1 MSLERKEI
9 FEFGQFRLDVNEH
22 AIERIDGVRNGTLT
36 EKAFQVLVL
45 LVRRRGH
52 LVTKDE
58 LIGYVWPN
66 TIVEDNNLEKCVHHV
81 RQFLGKTSEGT
92 HYIETVRKHGY
103 RFVGRVNVVEVSGT
117 WLPETFRLPDEDRTS
132 RATRE
137 GAEAADSVLSLEV
150 ANDSAKNAQSVGMS
164 MTAVIACVAVGVV
177 AIAALVGYLSFVRAG
192 EAGRP
197 GSIVVLPFAPIN
209 TADRN
214 VLFEIGIADS
224 LINRLASAEGLTVR
238 SLNSVRRYADAPTD
252 PVSAGLEQKVDY
264 VLAANYQVA
273 GGKIKV
279 TAQLYN
285 VTSGKVEGTF
295 NSEQDLTNVFAA
307 QGAIAAD
314 FGNQLLARFGIK
326 PGKALAKRGTDN
338 AEAYRLYQQGMYLL
352 DKRSP
357 TNSKKGLDYLEQAV
371 KLDPNYAQAWAAKA
385 IGLRTG
391 SFGLRNQTEL
401 HSESIEAVN
410 RALAIEP
417 DLSDAYTALCLN
429 RFQYDYD
436 FAGAEAACK
445 RAVEL
450 DPNSSMAHRVT
461 ASLLSF
467 RARHDEAIA
476 EYKVA
481 MDLEPASYLNKQ
493 VFSTGL
499 YLARRYEEASTQFQ
513 RLIDLDPTGYVP
525 YNGMIRTLEAEGS
538 EAEAFEWFI
547 KLLTARN
554 KDPEIIRLYTSVY
567 HDSGWRGVL
576 LERANDPDGG
586 LGNGNNFFIA
596 CLYARAGER
605 DKAFEHLEV
614 SFQQR
619 EAALPQLQTQPQL
632 DPIRDDPRFADL
644 IGRIGLPT
652 G

>member
-22 AIERIDGVRNGTLT
+22 AIERIDGERNGTLT

-117 WLPETFRLPDEDRTS
+117 WLPETFRLPVEDRTS
-132 RATRE
+132 HATRE
-137 GAEAADSVLSLEV
+137 GAEAAESVLSLEV

-285 VTSGKVEGTF
+285 VKSGKVEGTF

-605 DKAFEHLEV
+605 DKAFEHLEL

>member
-132 RATRE
+132 HATKE
-137 GAEAADSVLSLEV
+137 AAEAADSVLGNEV
-150 ANDSAKNAQSVGMS
+150 VNDSAKNAHSVGMS
-164 MTAVIACVAVGVV
+164 TRAVIACVAVGVV

-285 VTSGKVEGTF
+285 VKSGKVEGTF

-371 KLDPNYAQAWAAKA
+371 RLDPDYAQAWAAKA

-605 DKAFEHLEV
+605 DKAFEHLEL